1 MQKIKDYV
9 IEENMNIEV
18 VINAKGTCDIF
29 EPLCQEVFRGLIK
42 DIPESLMDRN
52 VIQTGAYVRTGLPLI
67 DIYAP
72 DLM

>member
-18 VINAKGTCDIF
+18 VINAKENYDTF
-29 EPLCQEVFRGLIK
+29 EAFSHEVFRGLVK
-42 DIPESLMDRN
+42 DIPENLMDRD
-52 VIQTGAYVRTGLPLI
+52 VIQTGRSLRTGLPLI

>member
-18 VINAKGTCDIF
+18 VINAKETYDTFDPVCHEI
-29 EPLCQEVFRGLIK
+29 FRGLVK

-52 VIQTGAYVRTGLPLI
+52 VIQTGQYLSTGLPLL

-72 DLM
+72 ELM

>member
-18 VINAKGTCDIF
+18 MLNAKETYDTC
-29 EPLCQEVFRGLIK
+29 EPFCHEIFRGLVK

-52 VIQTGAYVRTGLPLI
+52 VIQAGQSLRTGLPVL